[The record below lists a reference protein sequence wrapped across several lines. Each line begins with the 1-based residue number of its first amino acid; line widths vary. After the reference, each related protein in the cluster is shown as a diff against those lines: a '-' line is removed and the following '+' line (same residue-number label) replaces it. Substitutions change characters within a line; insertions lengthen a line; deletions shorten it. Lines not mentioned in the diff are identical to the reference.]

1 MSYDKDTRRYNGGLC
16 SSDCTELKTRQ
27 LCDLF
32 VSFSYFF
39 FLSHTSARFTNKSW
53 NLTKSRVPLN
63 IIAKVLWNLRVFSNA
78 GVECSK
84 PPRTPLFALIHII
97 QIATHLTGHLMRRG
111 LVAGDASLPLAWKH
125 VFKMWEKHTFDFWI
139 TTIRRCEKN
148 EFPFN
153 ILFQAK
159 NHFTSWWPLHETA
172 NAVTSYRH

>member
-1 MSYDKDTRRYNGGLC
+1 MSYDKDTQQYNGGIC

-32 VSFSYFF
+32 VSFSY

-78 GVECSK
+78 GAECSK

-139 TTIRRCEKN
+139 TTERRWEKN

-153 ILFQAK
+153 IFFQAK

-172 NAVTSYRH
+172 NTVTSYRH